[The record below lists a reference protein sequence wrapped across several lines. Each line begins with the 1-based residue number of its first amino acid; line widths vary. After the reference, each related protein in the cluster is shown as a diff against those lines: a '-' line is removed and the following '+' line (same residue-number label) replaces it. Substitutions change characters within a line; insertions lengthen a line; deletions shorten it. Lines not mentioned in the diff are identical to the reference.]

1 MRFTS
6 RFLYAPSSGSRSTVE
21 VSHPYIANICLARSL
36 YSALSSHV
44 KESRH
49 VKAFSQRSQNTMAE
63 AVAALSIAANVVQFI
78 DFSGK
83 ILSEGYRLH
92 KSKRV
97 SSSKNEEL
105 ENIALDLQKLR
116 DELQSQQEEKG
127 QTLTP
132 NDIQLQRL
140 ANQCRGVCLEL
151 LGALETLKVVDK
163 PGKWESFRAALK
175 TVWAESKIKSLQ
187 DRLDEA
193 RQELIVRI
201 LVSFR

>member
-1 MRFTS
+1 
-6 RFLYAPSSGSRSTVE
+6 
-21 VSHPYIANICLARSL
+21 
-36 YSALSSHV
+36 
-44 KESRH
+44 
-49 VKAFSQRSQNTMAE
+49 MAE
-63 AVAALSIAANVVQFI
+63 AVAALGVAANVVQFI

-105 ENIALDLQKLR
+105 ENIALDLEKLR
-116 DELQSQQEEKG
+116 DELQSQEDETAQVP
-127 QTLTP
+127 TP
-132 NDIQLQRL
+132 NDIQLHRL
-140 ANQCRGVCLEL
+140 AEQCRDICLEL
-151 LGALETLKVVDK
+151 LGALEALKVIDK
-163 PGKWESFRAALK
+163 PGKWKSFRAALK

-201 LVSFR
+201 LMSFR

>member
-6 RFLYAPSSGSRSTVE
+6 RFLYAPSSGPHSTVE
-21 VSHPYIANICLARSL
+21 VSHFYLADICLERSL
-36 YSALSSHV
+36 YSASSSHV
-44 KESRH
+44 EESCL
-49 VKAFSQRSQNTMAE
+49 VKAFFERSEKTMAE
-63 AVAALSIAANVVQFI
+63 ALAAFSIAANVVQFI

-92 KSKRV
+92 KSTRV
-97 SSSKNEEL
+97 GPSKNEEL
-105 ENIALDLQKLR
+105 EIIALDLHKLR

-140 ANQCRGVCLEL
+140 ANQCRGICLEL

-163 PGKWESFRAALK
+163 LGKWESFRAALK

-201 LVSFR
+201 LMSFR

>member
-1 MRFTS
+1 
-6 RFLYAPSSGSRSTVE
+6 
-21 VSHPYIANICLARSL
+21 
-36 YSALSSHV
+36 
-44 KESRH
+44 
-49 VKAFSQRSQNTMAE
+49 MAE

-132 NDIQLQRL
+132 NDIQLQRI

>member
-1 MRFTS
+1 M
-6 RFLYAPSSGSRSTVE
+6 V
-21 VSHPYIANICLARSL
+21 
-36 YSALSSHV
+36 
-44 KESRH
+44 
-49 VKAFSQRSQNTMAE
+49 E
-63 AVAALSIAANVVQFI
+63 AVAALSVAANVVQFI

-97 SSSKNEEL
+97 GPSKNEEI
-105 ENIALDLQKLR
+105 ENIALDLQKLH
-116 DELQSQQEEKG
+116 DELQSGEDETG
-127 QTLTP
+127 LVPTP

-140 ANQCRGVCLEL
+140 AGQCRGICIEL
-151 LGALETLKVVDK
+151 LAALEKLKVVDK

-201 LVSFR
+201 LMSFR

>member
-1 MRFTS
+1 
-6 RFLYAPSSGSRSTVE
+6 
-21 VSHPYIANICLARSL
+21 
-36 YSALSSHV
+36 
-44 KESRH
+44 
-49 VKAFSQRSQNTMAE
+49 MAE
-63 AVAALSIAANVVQFI
+63 AVAALGVAANVVQFI

-92 KSKRV
+92 RSKRV
-97 SSSKNEEL
+97 NPSKNEEL

-116 DELQSQQEEKG
+116 DELQPQEDETG
-127 QTLTP
+127 LVPTP

-140 ANQCRGVCLEL
+140 AGQCRGICIEL
-151 LGALETLKVVDK
+151 LAALEKLKVVGK

-201 LVSFR
+201 LMSFR